1 MVYRNNSLDDTEINS
16 NEQVFSDDL
25 SSLNAYTAPTLM
37 PDCEFTAMIRSLN
50 KKQWALFTIVL
61 SWPKSY
67 VKGTS
72 AIYPLNLETLHI
84 FLTGNAGCGK
94 SLSYGNVAADKPNV
108 LLMSSSGVAF
118 INIDGTAIHTAFN
131 IPVDQLVR
139 TANFG
144 IRWNQEI
151 TYQSWKS

>member
-1 MVYRNNSLDDTEINS
+1 M
-16 NEQVFSDDL
+16 
-25 SSLNAYTAPTLM
+25 
-37 PDCEFTAMIRSLN
+37 
-50 KKQWALFTIVL
+50 AL
-61 SWPKSY
+61 
-67 VKGTS
+67 KGS
-72 AIYPLNLETLHI
+72 
-84 FLTGNAGCGK
+84 TGNAGCGK

-144 IRWNQEI
+144 MRWNQEI
-151 TYQSWKS
+151 SYQSWKS